1 MPGTKFADL
10 IWYICSAFGQ
20 RLWYILAT
28 EKRAHFARTTRYP
41 GTWAPW
47 YADTQLVSRTLARV
61 FQHVGGVLGG
71 ACFPTW
77 CVGAVKIEGE
87 WQIFNVF
94 QHVGGMFGGARFPTQ
109 NAGNQPCPD
118 TPGTPG

>member
-1 MPGTKFADL
+1 MVVCA
-10 IWYICSAFGQ
+10 
-20 RLWYILAT
+20 LAYSGNS
-28 EKRAHFARTTRYP
+28 RNSYP
-41 GTWAPW
+41 DTAP
-47 YADTQLVSRTLARV
+47 YLVSRTLASV

-71 ACFPTW
+71 ARFPTW